1 MKSRFNLPKP
11 NKRMTRA
18 PLQINGPRRVLFLSD
33 IHIPFHDNKAIAAA
47 IDFGLKERV
56 TDVWLN
62 GDILDFYS
70 LSSFEKDPRERRFV
84 DELEMAKSFV
94 DAVATAFPDA
104 NIWAKMGNHENRFD
118 RYLAARAPELLGVPS
133 FSLDRVLSDAGLSVN
148 YVEDWRIA
156 RFGKLFVVHG
166 HEVGRGSGG
175 QHPARWLHLRTQHSS
190 VCGHFHRTSEF
201 TTKDINGKISTSWSV
216 GCLCDLSPD
225 YLQHNQWNHG
235 FGFVE
240 IRKSGSFSF
249 QNMRIVDGVV
259 Y

>member
-47 IDFGLKERV
+47 IDFGLKEKV

-104 NIWAKMGNHENRFD
+104 NIWAK
-118 RYLAARAPELLGVPS
+118 
-133 FSLDRVLSDAGLSVN
+133 
-148 YVEDWRIA
+148 
-156 RFGKLFVVHG
+156 
-166 HEVGRGSGG
+166 
-175 QHPARWLHLRTQHSS
+175 
-190 VCGHFHRTSEF
+190 
-201 TTKDINGKISTSWSV
+201 NGKS
-216 GCLCDLSPD
+216 
-225 YLQHNQWNHG
+225 
-235 FGFVE
+235 
-240 IRKSGSFSF
+240 RKP
-249 QNMRIVDGVV
+249 V
-259 Y
+259 